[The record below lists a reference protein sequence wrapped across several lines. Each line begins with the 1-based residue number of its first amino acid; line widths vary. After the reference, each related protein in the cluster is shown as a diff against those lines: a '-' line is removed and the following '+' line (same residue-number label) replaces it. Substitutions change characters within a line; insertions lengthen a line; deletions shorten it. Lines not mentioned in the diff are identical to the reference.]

1 MLYLQPTA
9 QMGWDSISA
18 IVARLLA
25 AYPVYSILLSIL
37 SIIALSAGLVNIR
50 LEPDIRKSFSPED
63 SDAGYET
70 RVWLEYYGLD
80 IYPERAFCIFT
91 AKSENGSILQEEA
104 LKDIYTVDKRLSDAV
119 GLRDG
124 DGRKNCDP
132 LCDLNSPFHLLANQ
146 TRKNNGTTSV
156 FTYPDMPY
164 SGLDIF
170 LGLHFSNVD
179 FNPPTHRISSR
190 SLVLW
195 YFSRSDTPEGKLAFK
210 DAIDELFELS
220 KNSSAFE
227 NVQFTIFSDQVANR
241 EMIRGAIEAT
251 TLMTIGFFLL
261 LTQVIIVIKRLS
273 TIKMTIYLVATS
285 LLTPMAATIASF
297 GAICWMG
304 FPSFSIQ
311 CVTPFLVLG
320 IGVDD
325 AFILLHRWKH
335 HIAITDGP
343 RRLEQVIVDVG
354 PSITITSLTN
364 IIAFGIGFFTPTP
377 QMSLFCLTASL
388 ALLLDYIFTYTILAP
403 IVFLCNDPT
412 YQSVPKDETISKA
425 DTWLAKYSRFVCS
438 LKGRLVCACVLIGMY
453 ALTTYGV
460 MTMRTTFEPAKAFPS
475 NSKLVDSLSNIKPVF
490 NTYFPIT
497 VIVNNPPNIR
507 NDIEY
512 NSFNNMMNRLEKVPG
527 IRGDNRSL
535 IFLPQYEKYDRFR
548 NVVSSLLGDKY
559 NRSYDNLP
567 SWMDAIGN
575 PPLVKYHIGEDN
587 KTEVTSFRLTLLGK
601 GMSEWAERARAMQ
614 HIRTVLRE
622 EKQFNATLFDC
633 DSAILSIILT
643 VGTDL
648 IGSIAVTVV
657 CMAIVCFV
665 FIANFNAVAVITSII
680 ASICYVLV
688 GGLSLWGADLDPVI
702 QVDVLLA
709 TGFSVDYTAHVA
721 YNYFR
726 ARGSPQERVYSS
738 LAEMAMPMCEAGLST
753 FLCMLPLIFVPTY
766 AIVCFAKTVFLV
778 VAIGL
783 LHGLFILPVVLALFS
798 RNSIDEKDGPPA
810 AITFSTAADQ
820 PLVDKDLN
828 AV

>member
-1 MLYLQPTA
+1 MFGPTA
-9 QMGWDSISA
+9 RMGWDTISA
-18 IVARLLA
+18 VVARILA

-37 SIIALSAGLVNIR
+37 SILALSAGLVNIR

-70 RVWLEYYGLD
+70 RVWLEYYGLK

-104 LKDIYTVDKRLSDAV
+104 LRDIYTVDNRLVQAV

-124 DGRKNCDP
+124 DGRRNCDP

-146 TRKNNGTTSV
+146 TRKNNGTTAV

-179 FNPPTHRISSR
+179 FKPPTHRISSR

-210 DAIDELFELS
+210 DAIDELFDLS
-220 KNSSAFE
+220 KNSSLFE
-227 NVQFTIFSDQVANR
+227 NVEFTIFSDQVANR

-273 TIKMTIYLVATS
+273 SIKMTAYLVATS

-335 HIAITDGP
+335 HIAISDTP

-438 LKGRLVCACVLIGMY
+438 LRGRIVCIFVLIGMY
-453 ALTTYGV
+453 GLTTYGV

-490 NTYFPIT
+490 NRYFPIT
-497 VIVNNPPNIR
+497 VIVNNPPNIS
-507 NDIEY
+507 NEIEY
-512 NSFNNMMNRLEKVPG
+512 DSFHNMMNRLENVPG

-535 IFLPQYEKYDRFR
+535 IFLPQYEAYDKLANSF
-548 NVVSSLLGDKY
+548 SILLGDKY
-559 NRSYDNLP
+559 RPSYDSLP
-567 SWMDAIGN
+567 NWMDAIGN
-575 PPLVKYHIGEDN
+575 PPLVKYHLDEKN
-587 KTEVTSFRLTLLGK
+587 KTVVTSFRLTLLGK

-622 EKQFNATLFDC
+622 EQQFNATLFDC

-798 RNSIDEKDGPPA
+798 RNSIDEKDAPPPA
-810 AITFSTAADQ
+810 AITFAADQ
-820 PLVDKDLN
+820 PLVDKNLD

>member
-1 MLYLQPTA
+1 MVTLQPA
-9 QMGWDSISA
+9 ARMGWDTISA
-18 IVARLLA
+18 VVARILA

-37 SIIALSAGLVNIR
+37 SILALSAGLVNIR

-70 RVWLEYYGLD
+70 RVWLEYYGLK

-91 AKSENGSILQEEA
+91 AKSEDGSILQEEA
-104 LKDIYTVDKRLSDAV
+104 LRDIYTVDTRLVQAV

-124 DGRKNCDP
+124 DGRRNCDP

-146 TRKNNGTTSV
+146 TRKNNGTTAV

-179 FNPPTHRISSR
+179 FKPPTHRISSR

-210 DAIDELFELS
+210 DAIDELFDLS

-227 NVQFTIFSDQVANR
+227 NVEFTIFSDQVANR

-273 TIKMTIYLVATS
+273 SIKMTAYLVTTS

-335 HIAITDGP
+335 HIAISDTP

-438 LKGRLVCACVLIGMY
+438 LRGRIVCIFVLIGMY
-453 ALTTYGV
+453 GLTTYGV

-490 NTYFPIT
+490 NRYFPIT
-497 VIVNNPPNIR
+497 VIVNNPPNIS
-507 NDIEY
+507 NEIEY
-512 NSFNNMMNRLEKVPG
+512 DSFHNMMNRLEHVPG

-535 IFLPQYEKYDRFR
+535 IFLPQYEAYDKLANSF
-548 NVVSSLLGDKY
+548 SILLGDKY
-559 NRSYDNLP
+559 RPSYDSLP
-567 SWMDAIGN
+567 NWMDAIGN
-575 PPLVKYHIGEDN
+575 PPLVKYHLDENN
-587 KTEVTSFRLTLLGK
+587 KTIVTSFRLTLLGK

-622 EKQFNATLFDC
+622 EQQFNATLFDC

-680 ASICYVLV
+680 ASICYDHNSDPPNTMNAIYTAILV
-688 GGLSLWGADLDPVI
+688 ASTLAYSAVAWIGLSMDPTASEDL
-702 QVDVLLA
+702 
-709 TGFSVDYTAHVA
+709 F
-721 YNYFR
+721 
-726 ARGSPQERVYSS
+726 
-738 LAEMAMPMCEAGLST
+738 
-753 FLCMLPLIFVPTY
+753 
-766 AIVCFAKTVFLV
+766 
-778 VAIGL
+778 
-783 LHGLFILPVVLALFS
+783 
-798 RNSIDEKDGPPA
+798 
-810 AITFSTAADQ
+810 
-820 PLVDKDLN
+820 
-828 AV
+828 

>member
-1 MLYLQPTA
+1 MLRILPSA

-25 AYPVYSILLSIL
+25 AYPVYSIVLSIL
-37 SIIALSAGLVNIR
+37 SIVALSAGLINIR
-50 LEPDIRKSFSPED
+50 LEQDIRKSFSPEN

-70 RVWLEYYGLD
+70 RVWLEYYGLKQ
-80 IYPERAFCIFT
+80 YPERAFCIFT
-91 AKSENGSILQEEA
+91 SKDNDSSIPGEA
-104 LKDIYTVDKRLSDAV
+104 ALRDIYTVDRRLSNAV
-119 GLRDG
+119 GLKDG
-124 DGRKNCDP
+124 DGRRNCDP
-132 LCDLNSPFHLLANQ
+132 LCDLNNPFHLLVNQ
-146 TRKNNGTTSV
+146 TRENNGSTNV
-156 FTYPDMPY
+156 FAYPDMQY
-164 SGLDIF
+164 KGLDIF

-179 FNPPTHRISSR
+179 FKPPTNRISSR

-195 YFSRSDTPEGKLAFK
+195 YFSRSDTPEGKMAFK

-227 NVQFTIFSDQVANR
+227 AVQFTVFSDLVANR

-261 LTQVIIVIKRLS
+261 LTQVIIVIVRLAS
-273 TIKMTIYLVATS
+273 VKMAFYLVATS
-285 LLTPMAATIASF
+285 LITPVAATIASF

-335 HIAITDGP
+335 HIAITDTH

-403 IVFLCNDPT
+403 IVFLCNDAS
-412 YQSVPKDETISKA
+412 YQPVPKVETIPKA
-425 DTWLAKYSRFVCS
+425 DTWLAKYSNFVCS
-438 LKGRLVCACVLIGMY
+438 LKGRLVCLFTLIVMY
-453 ALTTYGV
+453 GLTTYGV
-460 MTMRTTFEPAKAFPS
+460 LTMRTTFEPAKAFPS
-475 NSKLVDSLSNIKPVF
+475 NSKLVDSLQNIKPVF

-497 VIVNNPPNIR
+497 VIVNRPPNIE
-507 NDIEY
+507 NQTEY
-512 NSFNNMMNRLEKVPG
+512 DSFLNLVHKLESVPG
-527 IRGDNRSL
+527 IRGENRSL
-535 IFLPQYEKYDRFR
+535 IFLPQYEKYDR
-548 NVVSSLLGDKY
+548 VVSNPLSILFGDKY
-559 NRSYDNLP
+559 EPSYDNLP
-567 SWMDAIGN
+567 KWLNTIGN
-575 PPLVKYHIGEDN
+575 PPVVKYKITENN
-587 KTEVTSFRLTLLGK
+587 KTEVTAFRLTLLGK

-614 HIRTVLRE
+614 QIRTTLQS

-680 ASICYVLV
+680 ASICFILV

-726 ARGSPQERVYSS
+726 ARGTPQERVYSS
-738 LAEMAMPMCEAGLST
+738 LAEMAMPMFEAGLST

-798 RNSIDEKDGPPA
+798 KDAIEEKNAPA
-810 AITFSTAADQ
+810 ALNSSADQ
-820 PLVDKDLN
+820 PLVEKTSN
-828 AV
+828 TV

>member
-1 MLYLQPTA
+1 MLLQPTA

-25 AYPVYSILLSIL
+25 AYPVSSILLSIL
-37 SIIALSAGLVNIR
+37 SILALSAGLVNIR

-70 RVWLEYYGLD
+70 RVWLEYYGLK

-91 AKSENGSILQEEA
+91 AKSENASILQEEA
-104 LKDIYTVDKRLSDAV
+104 LKDIYTVDNRLSAAV
-119 GLRDG
+119 GFRDG
-124 DGRKNCDP
+124 DGRRNCDP

-179 FNPPTHRISSR
+179 FKPPNHRISSR

-195 YFSRSDTPEGKLAFK
+195 FFSRSDTPEGKLAFK

-227 NVQFTIFSDQVANR
+227 HVQFTIFSDQVANR

-273 TIKMTIYLVATS
+273 SIKMTIYLVATS

-335 HIAITDGP
+335 HIAITDAP

-412 YQSVPKDETISKA
+412 YQSIPKDETISKA
-425 DTWLAKYSRFVCS
+425 DTWLAKYSSFVCS
-438 LKGRLVCACVLIGMY
+438 LKGRITCIFVLLVMY
-453 ALTTYGV
+453 GLTTYGV
-460 MTMRTTFEPAKAFPS
+460 VTMRTTFEPAKAFPS

-497 VIVNNPPNIR
+497 VIVNKPPNIE
-507 NDIEY
+507 NEIEY
-512 NSFNNMMNRLEKVPG
+512 DSFYNMMNRLEKVPG

-535 IFLPQYEKYDRFR
+535 IFLPQYEKYDKLANSF
-548 NVVSSLLGDKY
+548 SILLGEKY
-559 NRSYDNLP
+559 HPSFDNLP
-567 SWMDAIGN
+567 TWMDAIGN
-575 PPLVKYHIGEDN
+575 PPLVKYHVREQDN

-601 GMSEWAERARAMQ
+601 GMSEWAERARAMN
-614 HIRTVLRE
+614 HIRTILHE

-648 IGSIAVTVV
+648 IRSIAVTVV

-726 ARGSPQERVYSS
+726 ARGTPQERVYSS

-798 RNSIDEKDGPPA
+798 RKSIDEKDVPA
-810 AITFSTAADQ
+810 IGAADQ
-820 PLVDKDLN
+820 PLVDKN

>member
-1 MLYLQPTA
+1 
-9 QMGWDSISA
+9 MGWDSISA

-25 AYPVYSILLSIL
+25 AYPVYSIALSIL
-37 SIIALSAGLVNIR
+37 TIIALSAGLINIR
-50 LEPDIRKSFSPED
+50 LEQDIRKSFSPEN
-63 SDAGYET
+63 SNAGYET
-70 RVWLEYYGLD
+70 RVWLEYYGLH

-91 AKSENGSILQEEA
+91 AHDANSSVLQEDA
-104 LKDIYTVDKRLSDAV
+104 LEEIYSVDRRLSAAV
-119 GLRDG
+119 GMKDAQ
-124 DGRKNCDP
+124 GRSNCEP
-132 LCDLNSPFHLLANQ
+132 LCDLNNPFYLLVNQ
-146 TRKNNGTTSV
+146 TRKNNGTMQV
-156 FTYPDMPY
+156 FQYPDMPFA
-164 SGLDIF
+164 GFDIF

-179 FNPPTHRISSR
+179 FKPPDRRISSN

-195 YFSRSDTPEGKLAFK
+195 YFSRSDTPEGKLAFRT
-210 DAIDELFELS
+210 AVDELFDVS
-220 KNSSAFE
+220 KNSSAFKS
-227 NVQFTIFSDQVANR
+227 VKFTIFSDLVANR

-261 LTQVIIVIKRLS
+261 LTQVIIVIVRLAS
-273 TIKMTIYLVATS
+273 VKMTFYLVATS

-335 HIAITDGP
+335 HIAIADTT

-403 IVFLCNDPT
+403 IVFLCNDAS
-412 YQSVPKDETISKA
+412 YQPVAQTETIPRA
-425 DTWLAKYSRFVCS
+425 DTWLAKYSQFVCS
-438 LKGRLVCACVLIGMY
+438 LRGRMVCGLVLVTMY
-453 ALTTYGV
+453 SLTTYGIV
-460 MTMRTTFEPAKAFPS
+460 TMKATFEPAKAFPS
-475 NSKLVDSLSNIKPVF
+475 NSKLVDSLQNIKPVF
-490 NTYFPIT
+490 NTFFPIT
-497 VIVNNPPNIR
+497 VIVNNPPNIE
-507 NDIEY
+507 NAKEY
-512 NSFNNMMNRLEKVPG
+512 NSFKHLMHRLESVPG
-527 IRGDNRSL
+527 IRGNDRSL
-535 IFLPQYEKYDRFR
+535 IFLPHYEKYDRFA
-548 NVVSSLLGDKY
+548 NSLSLLLGDTY
-559 NRSYDNLP
+559 QPSYDNLP
-567 SWMDAIGN
+567 SWLDTIGN
-575 PPLVKYHIGEDN
+575 PPIVKYRIGGDN
-587 KTEVTSFRLTLLGK
+587 RTEVTAFRLTLLGQ

-614 HIRTVLRE
+614 HIRTILHS
-622 EKQFNATLFDC
+622 EKHFNATLFDC

-665 FIANFNAVAVITSII
+665 FIANFNAVALITSVI
-680 ASICYVLV
+680 ASICFVLV

-726 ARGSPQERVYSS
+726 ARGTAHERVYSS
-738 LAEMAMPMCEAGLST
+738 LAEMAMPMLEAGLST

-798 RNSIDEKDGPPA
+798 KDPIEEKEAVPSA
-810 AITFSTAADQ
+810 ATVDQ
-820 PLVDKDLN
+820 EK
-828 AV
+828 A

>member
-1 MLYLQPTA
+1 
-9 QMGWDSISA
+9 
-18 IVARLLA
+18 
-25 AYPVYSILLSIL
+25 
-37 SIIALSAGLVNIR
+37 
-50 LEPDIRKSFSPED
+50 
-63 SDAGYET
+63 
-70 RVWLEYYGLD
+70 
-80 IYPERAFCIFT
+80 
-91 AKSENGSILQEEA
+91 
-104 LKDIYTVDKRLSDAV
+104 
-119 GLRDG
+119 
-124 DGRKNCDP
+124 
-132 LCDLNSPFHLLANQ
+132 
-146 TRKNNGTTSV
+146 
-156 FTYPDMPY
+156 MPY

-170 LGLHFSNVD
+170 LGLHLSNAD
-179 FNPPTHRISSR
+179 FEPPTERISSK

-210 DAIDELFELS
+210 DAIDELFQLS

-227 NVQFTIFSDQVANR
+227 HVQFTIFSDQVANR

-261 LTQVIIVIKRLS
+261 LTQVIIVIVRLS
-273 TIKMTIYLVATS
+273 SVKMAFYLVATS
-285 LLTPMAATIASF
+285 LLTPMAATVASF

-335 HIAITDGP
+335 HIAITDTP

-364 IIAFGIGFFTPTP
+364 IIAFGIGFLTPTP

-403 IVFLCNDPT
+403 IVFLCNDPDYKSIANET
-412 YQSVPKDETISKA
+412 EPKISRA
-425 DTWLAKYSRFVCS
+425 DTWLSKYSSFVCS
-438 LKGRLVCACVLIGMY
+438 VKGRVACIMVLLGMY

-460 MTMRTTFEPAKAFPS
+460 VTMKTTFEPAKAFPS

-490 NTYFPIT
+490 NRYFPIT
-497 VIVNNPPNIR
+497 VIVNNPPNIE
-507 NDIEY
+507 IKAEY
-512 NSFNNMMNRLEKVPG
+512 DSFNNMMDRLEHVPG

-535 IFLPQYEKYDRFR
+535 IFLPQYVNFDKTMNILSTLVGEKYRP
-548 NVVSSLLGDKY
+548 
-559 NRSYDNLP
+559 SYDNLP
-567 SWMDAIGN
+567 TWMDAIGN
-575 PPLVKYHIGEDN
+575 PPLVKYHMGDDN
-587 KTEVTSFRLTLLGK
+587 KTIVTAFRLTLLGK

-614 HIRTVLRE
+614 HIRTILHE
-622 EKQFNATLFDC
+622 ESQFNATLFDC

-665 FIANFNAVAVITSII
+665 FIANFNAVAVITSVI

-721 YNYFR
+721 YNFFR
-726 ARGSPQERVYSS
+726 ARGTPQERVYSS

-783 LHGLFILPVVLALFS
+783 LHGLFILPVILALFS
-798 RNSIDEKDGPPA
+798 KDSINEKDNIPA
-810 AITFSTAADQ
+810 AITFSAAE